1 MSQAFDT
8 IKAIECAAEEAL
20 ASREPPHVRLRALA
34 DKVGSINP
42 VVAEGAADF
51 IRRLQRAEAGANA
64 PKVGEVLPNFM
75 LPDQKGNLVD
85 LTSLTA
91 DGPAV
96 IVFMRGHWCPYCQL
110 HAAAIAAMEQAIEE
124 LGGKIVVITPE
135 SRRYTRR
142 MQASAG
148 AAFPILT
155 DMDAAYASTLN
166 LAIWVDDAMAEM
178 IMDAGWNIA
187 TYCGNSSWLLPIPA
201 TLVVA
206 SDGVI
211 AARDVNPDYRLRM
224 EPEDILNALRALRR
238 G

>member
-20 ASREPPHVRLRALA
+20 ASREPLHIRLRALSERI
-34 DKVGSINP
+34 VSLNP
-42 VVAEGAADF
+42 EISEASADF
-51 IRRLQRAEAGANA
+51 ISRLQRAEAGAAA
-64 PKVGEVLPNFM
+64 PKVGDVMPNFV
-75 LPDQKGNLVD
+75 LPDQSGNLVD
-85 LTSLTA
+85 LASLTA
-91 DGPAV
+91 NGPAV

-110 HAAAIAAMEQAIEE
+110 HAAAIAAMEHSIEA
-124 LGGKIVVITPE
+124 LGGQVAVITPE

-142 MQASAG
+142 MQAGAG
-148 AAFPILT
+148 AGFPILT
-155 DMDAAYASTLN
+155 DVDAAYASLLN

-201 TLVVA
+201 TIVVD

-211 AARDVNPDYRLRM
+211 AARDVNPDYRTRM
-224 EPEDILNALRALRR
+224 APEDILAALRALRR
-238 G
+238 A

>member
-20 ASREPPHVRLRALA
+20 ASREPLHIRLRELS
-34 DKVGSINP
+34 DRLGSINP
-42 VVAEGAADF
+42 AIMAASGEF
-51 IRRLQRAEAGANA
+51 IHRLQRAEAGVNA
-64 PKVGEVLPNFM
+64 PKVGDVLPNFV
-75 LPDQKGNLVD
+75 LPDQSGNLVD
-85 LTSLTA
+85 LASLTA

-110 HAAAIAAMEQAIEE
+110 HAAAIASMEHSIEA
-124 LGGKIVVITPE
+124 LGGKVVVITPE

-142 MQASAG
+142 MQAGAG
-148 AAFPILT
+148 AGFPILT
-155 DMDAAYASTLN
+155 DMDAAYASMLN

-206 SDGVI
+206 TDGVI
-211 AARDVNPDYRLRM
+211 AAREVNPDYRARM
-224 EPEDILNALRALRR
+224 APEDILAALRALRHS
-238 G
+238 